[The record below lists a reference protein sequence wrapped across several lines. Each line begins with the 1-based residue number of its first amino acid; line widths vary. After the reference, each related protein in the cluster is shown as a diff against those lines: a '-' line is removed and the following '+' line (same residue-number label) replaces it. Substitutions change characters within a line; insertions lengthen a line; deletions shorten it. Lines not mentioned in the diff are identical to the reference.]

1 MRRPLLLLG
10 AFLLV
15 PVLCRASSVEP
26 DDVRIS
32 EPGALR
38 KALAASGLSSDLV
51 RLAGRVDTALLVA
64 TLQDGDPAL
73 ARGVLSLMP
82 HVKGPAVFLPVLV
95 DLSASHDRDLA
106 SRAARA
112 AVLVASN
119 IDVRSGE
126 GCADAQCDL
135 VELGEPMHESL
146 EKALSTPGIGPDIRR
161 DMLALLATDAG
172 RGYAGAL
179 EDELVDL
186 LDDADPRVRTAAATL
201 MTPPADEDQL
211 EALLDAAGDD
221 DDPAVASTCLVAAC
235 AAMGLEEGRKH
246 ERTFEKRL
254 ERLVE
259 DLEPT
264 PQALAPVASC
274 LQGLGTP
281 WAGEQASKLA
291 AGATP

>member
-1 MRRPLLLLG
+1 MRRLPLLLG
-10 AFLLV
+10 AVLLV

-26 DDVRIS
+26 NDVRIS
-32 EPGALR
+32 DPGTLSR
-38 KALAASGLSSDLV
+38 ALATTGMSSDLV

-64 TLQDGDPAL
+64 ALQDGDPAL

-95 DLSASHDRDLA
+95 DLSASRDRDLA

-112 AVLVASN
+112 AVLVASK

-126 GCADAQCDL
+126 GCVDAQCDL
-135 VELGEPMHESL
+135 VELGEHMHEAL
-146 EKALSTPGIGPDIRR
+146 EKVLATPGIGPDIRR
-161 DMLALLATDAG
+161 DMLALLATDTG

-179 EDELVDL
+179 DAELVDL
-186 LDDADPRVRTAAATL
+186 LGDADPRVRTAAATL

-211 EALLDAAGDD
+211 EALLDAAGDE
-221 DDPAVASTCLVAAC
+221 DDPAVASTCLLAAC

-246 ERTFEKRL
+246 ERTFEKSL
-254 ERLVE
+254 ARLVE
-259 DLEPT
+259 ELEPT
-264 PQALAPVASC
+264 ARVLAPVASC

-281 WAGEQASKLA
+281 WAGEQVEKLTV
-291 AGATP
+291 GATP